1 MKKIAILTS
10 ILALAACGGG
20 SGGGGSAPIM
30 PDAPVVPDT
39 PSTPDAP
46 VTPDAPSL
54 AWKTVDE
61 DFGLGMVDINATRS
75 ANVDK
80 AIKIAQLIEDENAGF
95 EHDASIARNAS
106 ARKMKSAELNITQ
119 EDIDKAYATMHDIF
133 VNHNYK
139 DYTNHDVLVSLALIY
154 MDKAKILELLG
165 NGGNGLDEKIAELIG
180 GLKDNDDFFKDAQDI
195 YQGFGKEFDLTLKNA
210 HFYDNSNDDDYYT
223 FVFDDD
229 KLVALQAKDGDT
241 YDKDKNGSFIKR
253 VDGYEYTFDF
263 QSGEND
269 SRYFSGTVDKF
280 YKEEPSDEQLK
291 KDIMAEIRKT
301 HNWDEETFAKIQE
314 ILDDATL
321 YSMKETGEEEI
332 ENHFV
337 SRRADYADIV
347 RIETGSKELGLRYS
361 DFGLIYEIEKF
372 YEQDDLLAGT
382 NLKTFEYTEHNGLIG
397 GYEDKKAVPTQNTT
411 YTGASYAGLTRKTAD
426 KDMGDVLDL
435 EQLQPRNEYYRGTAK
450 LTIDDNMEQKLVA
463 DFSDDGWY
471 EVTVSDLTSNPKFT
485 FDAKGNK
492 IHADWQPCPDTHDGK
507 MENKNIKFYGPTP
520 DNATEAVGLIQYIED
535 KVSSGDWTFKADIT
549 FGGKRD

>member
-10 ILALAACGGG
+10 ILALTACGGG

-30 PDAPVVPDT
+30 PDAP
-39 PSTPDAP
+39 S
-46 VTPDAPSL
+46 TPDAPSL
-54 AWKTVDE
+54 AWQTVDA

-80 AIKIAQLIEDENAGF
+80 AIKIAQLIEDENTGF

-106 ARKMKSAELNITQ
+106 ARKMKSADLNITQ
-119 EDIDKAYATMHDIF
+119 EDIDKAYATMYDIF

-165 NGGNGLDEKIAELIG
+165 NGNNGLDEKIAELIG

-229 KLVALQAKDGDT
+229 DKLVALQAKDGDT

-253 VDGYEYTFDF
+253 FNGYEYTFDF
-263 QSGEND
+263 QSDEND
-269 SRYFSGTVDKF
+269 SQYFSGTVDKF
-280 YKEEPSDEQLK
+280 YKEKPSDKQLK
-291 KDIMAEIRKT
+291 DDIMAEIRQT
-301 HNWDEETFAKIQE
+301 HNWNEETFAKIQE
-314 ILDDATL
+314 ILDNAIL
-321 YSMKETGEEEI
+321 HYMKKDTDEEQI
-332 ENHFV
+332 ENHIV
-337 SRRADYADIV
+337 GRRADYADIV

-361 DFGLIYEIEKF
+361 DFGLIYNIAKF

-411 YTGASYAGLTRKTAD
+411 YTGAAYAGLTRKTAD

-435 EQLQPRNEYYRGTAK
+435 AQLQPRNAYYRGTAK
-450 LTIDDNMEQKLVA
+450 LTIDNNMEQKLVA
-463 DFSDDGWY
+463 DFSDAGWY
-471 EVTVSDLTSNPKFT
+471 EVTVADLTSDPKFT
-485 FDAKGNK
+485 FDAKGNE
-492 IHADWQPCPDTHDGK
+492 IHADWQPRPDTHDGK
-507 MENKNIKFYGPTP
+507 MENQNIKFYGPTP

-535 KVSSGDWTFKADIT
+535 WVSNSDWTFKADIA

>member
-10 ILALAACGGG
+10 ILALTACGGG
-20 SGGGGSAPIM
+20 SGGGSAPIM
-30 PDAPVVPDT
+30 PDAP
-39 PSTPDAP
+39 
-46 VTPDAPSL
+46 SL
-54 AWKTVDE
+54 AWQTVDA

-95 EHDASIARNAS
+95 EHDESIARNAS

-210 HFYDNSNDDDYYT
+210 HFYDNSNDNDYYT
-223 FVFDDD
+223 FVFDGD
-229 KLVALQAKDGDT
+229 KLVALQEKDGDT

-253 VDGYEYTFDF
+253 VNGYEYRFDF
-263 QSGEND
+263 QSDEND
-269 SRYFSGTVDKF
+269 SQPFGGTVDKF
-280 YKEEPSDEQLK
+280 YKEEPSVEQLK
-291 KDIMAEIRKT
+291 DDIMAEIRKT
-301 HNWDEETFAKIQE
+301 HNGKETLAKIQE
-314 ILDDATL
+314 ILDKAIV
-321 YSMKETGEEEI
+321 YSMKDTGEEEI
-332 ENHFV
+332 ENHIV
-337 SRRADYADIV
+337 GRRADYTDIV

-361 DFGLIYEIEKF
+361 DFGLIYNIIKF
-372 YEQDDLLAGT
+372 YEQDDFLADT
-382 NLKTFEYTEHNGLIG
+382 DLKTFEYTEHNGLIG

-426 KDMGDVLDL
+426 EDREGI
-435 EQLQPRNEYYRGTAK
+435 EQLQPRNEYYKGTAK

-463 DFSDDGWY
+463 DFSDAGWY
-471 EVTVSDLTSNPKFT
+471 EVTVADLTSDPKFT
-485 FDAKGNK
+485 FDAKGNE
-492 IHADWQPCPDTHDGK
+492 IHADWQPRPDTHDGK
-507 MENKNIKFYGPTP
+507 MENQNIKFYGPTP

-535 KVSSGDWTFKADIT
+535 KVSNGDWTFKADIT